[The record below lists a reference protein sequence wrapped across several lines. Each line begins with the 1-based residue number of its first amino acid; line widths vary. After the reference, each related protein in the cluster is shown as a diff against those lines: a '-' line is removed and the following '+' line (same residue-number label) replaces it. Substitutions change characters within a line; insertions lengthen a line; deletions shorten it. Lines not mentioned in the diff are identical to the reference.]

1 MSGVNI
7 GRQVGQGPDIR
18 TGGQGGSQ
26 AASRVS
32 GPVLDPLQQAAQQK
46 PAGPTYFGYHN
57 DSSIAARLAQQGI
70 APNAVNLRVAQ
81 QMLRYGIPLSAE
93 ALNQF
98 RQLWQGMGSASM
110 VELEALLALFAQGVE
125 LAPKNLQAMTQ
136 MLSGGPMSHL
146 MAQLTMSLKNQ
157 AVGGAQ
163 VQELKTLLNGFWKLG
178 SGPEQLGA
186 ELGQFQQLFKKLDR
200 TLTALDPQRTPP
212 ELMSDLAQLKDL
224 LHAQQMLVR
233 NPNTSVYVPFYQ
245 WRDQQPM
252 PGELLVETDD
262 NPSFQAAG
270 FAQVTLAV
278 DTRNLGRM
286 TIDFTTVRGHLS
298 VKLEVQ
304 DQATKQFLE
313 RGLPDLRHR
322 LTFRTPYQVATIQ
335 CSETGQTRA
344 ISVLLPRRRDLRKLG
359 RAIGVI

>member
-7 GRQVGQGPDIR
+7 GRQVGPDIR
-18 TGGQGGSQ
+18 TGGQGSSQ
-26 AASRVS
+26 AASRVTS
-32 GPVLDPLQQAAQQK
+32 TSPNPLEQAASQR
-46 PAGPTYFGYHN
+46 PSGPTYFGYHN
-57 DSSIAARLAQQGI
+57 DASIAARLAQQGI
-70 APNAVNLRVAQ
+70 APNPVNLRIAQ

-93 ALNQF
+93 ALSQF

-110 VELEALLALFAQGVE
+110 VDLEALLALFAQGVE
-125 LAPKNLQAMTQ
+125 LAPRNLSAMSQ
-136 MLSGGPMSHL
+136 LLSGGPLSHL

-157 AVGGAQ
+157 TMGGAQ
-163 VQELKTLLNGFWKLG
+163 LQDLKGMLNTYWKLG
-178 SGPEQLGA
+178 AGPEQLA
-186 ELGQFQQLFKKLDR
+186 TELAQFQQLAKKLNT
-200 TLTALDPQRTPP
+200 TLTSMDPQRTPP
-212 ELMSDLAQLKDL
+212 ELMAELSQLKDL
-224 LHAQQMLVR
+224 LHAQQMLVKDK
-233 NPNTSVYVPFYQ
+233 SVYVPFYQ

-252 PGELLVETDD
+252 PGELLVETED
-262 NPSFQAAG
+262 NPSFHAAG
-270 FAQVTLAV
+270 FAHVTLAV

-286 TIDFTTVRGHLS
+286 TIDFSTVRGHLS

-335 CSETGQTRA
+335 CTDTGQNRA

>member
-7 GRQVGQGPDIR
+7 GRQVGPDIR

-26 AASRVS
+26 AATRVT
-32 GPVLDPLQQAAQQK
+32 GPTLDPLQQAASQK

-70 APNAVNLRVAQ
+70 APNPVNLRIAQ
-81 QMLRYGIPLSAE
+81 QMLRYGIPLGAD

-98 RQLWQGMGSASM
+98 RQLWAGMGSASL
-110 VELEALLALFAQGVE
+110 VDLEALMALFAQGVE
-125 LAPKNLQAMTQ
+125 LAPENMAAMSQ
-136 MLSGGPMSHL
+136 MLSGGPLSHL

-163 VQELKTLLNGFWKLG
+163 LQELKALLNGYWKLG
-178 SGPEQLGA
+178 AGPEQLA
-186 ELGQFQQLFKKLDR
+186 ADLAQFQQLAKKLDK
-200 TLTALDPQRTPP
+200 TLLAMDPQRTPP
-212 ELMSDLAQLKDL
+212 ELMSDLSQLKDL
-224 LHAQQMLVR
+224 LHAQQMLTR
-233 NPNTSVYVPFYQ
+233 HNAVYVPFYQ

-335 CSETGQTRA
+335 CSETGQSRA